1 MSASALSARTRLLL
15 EGPPLA
21 TLLRL
26 AAPNVGEA
34 AARVIFIS
42 ADALFVSWLG
52 LDALAGVS
60 LVFPLFL
67 VMQMMSAGG
76 LGVGVASAIARALG
90 AGGKAEADALAGHGL
105 LLAFGL
111 AALFTLALSLAGPW
125 LYGALGA
132 DGAALETA
140 VAYSAWMFGGAIF
153 VWLMN
158 TLANVFRGAG
168 DMLTAASAIVVGEAV
183 HLALSPALI
192 LGWGPF
198 PELGVVGAAIGALS
212 AYVTGA
218 AMLLARLAHGPVMP
232 RFGGIRAARF
242 AAILRVGAFGALN
255 VVQMQLIAF
264 IATSFVAGFGAAALA
279 GFGAAL
285 RLEILQIPILFG
297 VGSAV
302 VAMVATSLGAGNRLR
317 GRQVAWT
324 GALVSTAIGLAFAA
338 VALLCPEAWLRLFTA
353 DAAAIDAGAD
363 YLRLNGAVYP
373 LLGFGT
379 GLMFACLGAGMGLR
393 ASLPLSVRLG
403 IVVLAGW
410 AALRLGFG
418 LDALYL
424 CIAAATATFG
434 GAMLVAVRPL
444 FTRES

>member
-15 EGPPLA
+15 EGPPLP

-34 AARVIFIS
+34 AARVTFIS

-90 AGGKAEADALAGHGL
+90 AGSRPEAEALAGHGL
-105 LLAFGL
+105 LLALGL
-111 AALFTLALSLAGPW
+111 AAAFTAAMLAGGPW
-125 LYGALGA
+125 LYAALGA
-132 DGAALETA
+132 DGATLEAA
-140 VAYSAWMFGGAIF
+140 VAYSAWMFGGAVF

-218 AMLLARLAHGPVMP
+218 AMLLLRLARGPVRP
-232 RFGGIRAARF
+232 HFRAIRLARF

-285 RLEILQIPILFG
+285 RLEIQQIPILFG

-302 VAMVATSLGAGNRLR
+302 VAMAATSLGAGDRAR
-317 GRQVAWT
+317 GRRIAWT
-324 GALVSTAIGLAFAA
+324 GALVSTAIGLAFAV
-338 VALLCPEAWLRLFTA
+338 VALGWPEAWLRLFTA
-353 DAAAIDAGAD
+353 DAAAIEAGAG
-363 YLRLNGAVYP
+363 YLRSNGAVYP

-379 GLMFACLGAGMGLR
+379 GLMFACLGAGQGLR
-393 ASLPLSVRLG
+393 ASLPLSLRLA
-403 IVVLAGW
+403 VVALGGW
-410 AALRLGFG
+410 AALRLGLGREG
-418 LDALYL
+418 LFL
-424 CIAAATATFG
+424 CIAAATAAFW
-434 GAMLVAVRPL
+434 GAMLISARPL
-444 FTRES
+444 LARER